1 MNGLTLPAA
10 IACLIILLVS
20 FPAVSRSEGVALTQL
35 IETEG
40 SASVTGGDLARA
52 RREAVREALQKAVE
66 QVADRWLTSQ
76 HAADNSQVL
85 KERITDRAEGFIQE
99 YRIVSETTVSDVH
112 TVAVRAS
119 VLADSLR
126 KDLIELGL
134 IRPTQLKLPVTRISL
149 TIRGI
154 RTYGDYVKCRSTL
167 QDRIPGIREISLR
180 EASWSLARFDIA
192 AESTVPV
199 LAERLRETLAVD
211 VRFQDDRVLEV
222 HLR

>member
-1 MNGLTLPAA
+1 MNGLTLPGA
-10 IACLIILLVS
+10 IICLFSLMIS
-20 FPAVSRSEGVALTQL
+20 FPAVSRGEGVAPTQVV
-35 IETEG
+35 EAEG

-52 RREAVREALQKAVE
+52 RSQAVQEALRKAVE
-66 QVADRWLTSQ
+66 QVADRWLTPQ
-76 HAADNSQVL
+76 DAADKSRVL

-99 YRIVSETTVSDVH
+99 YRIVSETTVLDVH

-126 KDLIELGL
+126 KDLLELGL
-134 IRPTQLKLPVTRISL
+134 TRPTPLNLPVTHISL

-167 QDRIPGIREISLR
+167 QDQIPGIRGISLR

-192 AESTVPV
+192 AESTVPL
-199 LAERLRETLAVD
+199 LAERLREKLAVD
-211 VRFQDDRVLEV
+211 VQYQDERALEV

>member
-1 MNGLTLPAA
+1 MNGLTLPGA
-10 IACLIILLVS
+10 IACLIILMISL
-20 FPAVSRSEGVALTQL
+20 PAVSRSEGVALTQL

-66 QVADRWLTSQ
+66 QVVGHWLTSQ
-76 HAADNSQVL
+76 DAPDRSQVL